1 MFGDDLKRL
10 LKNVRLYY
18 KNYYGEA
25 MNMPQRQGCN
35 GKMYMHLKV

>member
-1 MFGDDLKRL
+1 MYGDDLKRL

-25 MNMPQRQGCN
+25 TNMPQKQGCN